1 MWQGLSDTVMEAY
14 DLTVPTTFGELLD
27 QIARLQ
33 EETDFFDTG
42 YLLVDMPLDQENLVH
57 EVLKRFFLEQ
67 QAPGRQGG
75 LPQSGAAGAAGAHS
89 HGAACE
95 RVHGL

>member
-42 YLLVDMPLDQENLVH
+42 YLLVDH
-57 EVLKRFFLEQ
+57 
-67 QAPGRQGG
+67 APGSGE
-75 LPQSGAAGAAGAHS
+75 SGA
-89 HGAACE
+89 
-95 RVHGL
+95 